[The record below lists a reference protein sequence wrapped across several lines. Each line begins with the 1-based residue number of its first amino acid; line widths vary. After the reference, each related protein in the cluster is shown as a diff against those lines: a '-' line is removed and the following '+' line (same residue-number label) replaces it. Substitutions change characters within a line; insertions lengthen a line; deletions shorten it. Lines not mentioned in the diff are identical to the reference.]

1 MASVM
6 QGDAYNIPVTI
17 KSGNGT
23 LITPEIAACV
33 EITVGQFTK
42 RWPGQVT
49 FDEKTGE
56 WQFPVTQKQTFRF
69 APGAAVVQARVV
81 FQDGS
86 IMGGSG
92 APICVEQSASRG
104 TLPQP
109 EKTEAVT
116 GSAPNTTEV
125 TIPTVHDIDVSLHS
139 QVILSDPIKAPYIG
153 DNGNW
158 YEYDAATGTFVDT
171 GTAASGTPPITPD
184 TAGKFLTNDGSKAEW
199 AKIESN
205 LFLVHL
211 IQGEPDADDNP
222 TYTVDKTF
230 AEIKTAYDAGKK
242 VELDISEC
250 TWLQNVPSVLMFG
263 SNYASLVR
271 CTSKLGIFMTIGQSL
286 VANGIV
292 GAPGGVPLGILQVN
306 VNKDDLV
313 QVRLPWVFKEDGVQ
327 WVGDAIVKLPQ
338 QYIVNVASETDGT
351 LSANST
357 FAQLQSVMQ
366 AYGMDTD
373 ISGAASIN
381 AVYNGKLYYMSAS
394 TDTSITFA
402 ATTENGLATLTVS
415 NDGKEGSTDVWTHT
429 VTPIDNKVIVTL
441 TYQNGKY
448 TPSIGAW
455 TINSAAQAGKNVV
468 LKNPDGDGE
477 IPLVY
482 SSSYDIGVAT
492 FTFAEQKSSIY
503 QRIESPY
510 VVTWEIRGKTVAT
523 RYRTPLPPAVTSS
536 DNGKFLRV
544 VDGAWAAAEITNANG
559 VNF

>member
-92 APICVEQSASRG
+92 APVRVEQSASRG

-184 TAGKFLTNDGSKAEW
+184 TAGRYLTNDGSKAEW

-211 IQGEPDADDNP
+211 IRGEPDSDGNP

-242 VELDISEC
+242 VELIPPANDQSFFMSVG
-250 TWLQNVPSVLMFG
+250 TVPFEVINITTEAINF
-263 SNYASLVR
+263 
-271 CTSKLGIFMTIGQSL
+271 QSL
-286 VANGIV
+286 GVSPVGIDFIPPWILGGMPMGVIRVSISPDEKVLVDFPFSV
-292 GAPGGVPLGILQVN
+292 GGDTEMPVWHM
-306 VNKDDLV
+306 V
-313 QVRLPWVFKEDGVQ
+313 Q
-327 WVGDAIVKLPQ
+327 KLPQ

-357 FAQLQSVMQ
+357 LAQLQSVVQ
-366 AYGMDTD
+366 AYSHVTD
-373 ISGAASIN
+373 DIIGSASIN
-381 AVYNGKLYYMSAS
+381 AVYNGKLYYMSAA
-394 TDTSITFA
+394 TGTSMTFA
-402 ATTENGLATLTVS
+402 ATTENGLETLTVS

-429 VTPIDNKVIVTL
+429 VTSFDNKVVVTL
-441 TYQNGKY
+441 TYQNGEY
-448 TPSIGAW
+448 TPSISAR

-477 IPLVY
+477 IPLGY
-482 SSSYDIGVAT
+482 SSSYDIGCAT
-492 FTFAEQKSSIY
+492 FTFVKQESSIY
-503 QRIESPY
+503 QGIKSPY
-510 VVTWEIRGKTVAT
+510 VVTWEIRGETVAT
-523 RYRTPLPPAVTSS
+523 IYRTPLPPAVTSA